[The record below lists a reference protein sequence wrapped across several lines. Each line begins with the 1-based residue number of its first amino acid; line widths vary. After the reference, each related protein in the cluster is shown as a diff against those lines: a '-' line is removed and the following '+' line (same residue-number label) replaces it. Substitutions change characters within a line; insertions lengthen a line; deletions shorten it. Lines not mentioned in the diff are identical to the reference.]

1 MKRILI
7 AIVGAILICII
18 GLGTIGY
25 FIEKDKAKIE
35 AENKSEQTIEEA
47 VEENSLVIDGSLLD
61 INSIE
66 GYTPGEKVMKNN
78 EDTTNDGQLD
88 EGQESQD
95 DSINNEDNNNNTNNV
110 EKTSN
115 TTTVGGIE
123 LPFKLPNKNM
133 EILSIGKYSG
143 KFIEDGSDEKKEN
156 VLALV
161 VKNTSDEVI
170 DYGEITLKIKG
181 KSNTIKFKIT
191 NLKPQ
196 TSTVVM
202 ESTGKIEFDP
212 DNKYIY
218 LNSKNDME
226 STMSLMSDKIKLS
239 TKNKE
244 ITIEN
249 ISDEDLKTVYVYYKT
264 VSKGN
269 SYIGGITYRAKFDN
283 VGAGKSISADT
294 LHFSNKNSEIL
305 KIESVEE
312 E

>member
-35 AENKSEQTIEEA
+35 AENKPEQK
-47 VEENSLVIDGSLLD
+47 VEEILEEDSLTIDGTSLD
-61 INSIE
+61 IKSIE

-78 EDTTNDGQLD
+78 ED
-88 EGQESQD
+88 
-95 DSINNEDNNNNTNNV
+95 NNTDNGD
-110 EKTSN
+110 ETSN
-115 TTTVGGIE
+115 ITTVGGID
-123 LPFKLPNKNM
+123 LPFKLPNENM

-181 KSNTIKFKIT
+181 KSNTIQFKIT

-202 ESTGKIEFDP
+202 ESTGKIEFNP

-218 LNSKNDME
+218 LNSKNDMA

-269 SYIGGITYRAKFDN
+269 SYIGGITYRVKFDN

>member
-7 AIVGAILICII
+7 AIVGAILICVI

-35 AENKSEQTIEEA
+35 TENKSEQNIEEA
-47 VEENSLVIDGSLLD
+47 VEENSLVIDVTSLD

-66 GYTPGEKVMKNN
+66 GYTPGEKVVGNN
-78 EDTTNDGQLD
+78 E
-88 EGQESQD
+88 EE
-95 DSINNEDNNNNTNNV
+95 
-110 EKTSN
+110 TSN

-212 DNKYIY
+212 DDKYIY

-269 SYIGGITYRAKFDN
+269 SYIGGITYRAKFEN

>member
-35 AENKSEQTIEEA
+35 AENKPEQK
-47 VEENSLVIDGSLLD
+47 VEETLEEDSLTIDGTSLD
-61 INSIE
+61 IKSIE

-78 EDTTNDGQLD
+78 ED
-88 EGQESQD
+88 
-95 DSINNEDNNNNTNNV
+95 NNTDNGD
-110 EKTSN
+110 ETSN
-115 TTTVGGIE
+115 ITTVGGID
-123 LPFKLPNKNM
+123 LPFKLPNENM

-143 KFIEDGSDEKKEN
+143 KFTEDGSDEKKEN

-181 KSNTIKFKIT
+181 KSNTIQFKIT

-202 ESTGKIEFDP
+202 ESTGKIEFNP

-218 LNSKNDME
+218 LNSKNDMA

-269 SYIGGITYRAKFDN
+269 SYIGGITYRVKFDN

-294 LHFSNKNSEIL
+294 LHFYNKNSEIL

>member
-35 AENKSEQTIEEA
+35 AENKPEQK
-47 VEENSLVIDGSLLD
+47 VEETLEEDSLTIDGTSLD
-61 INSIE
+61 IKSIE

-78 EDTTNDGQLD
+78 ED
-88 EGQESQD
+88 
-95 DSINNEDNNNNTNNV
+95 NNTDNGD
-110 EKTSN
+110 ETSN
-115 TTTVGGIE
+115 ITTVGGID
-123 LPFKLPNKNM
+123 LPFKLPNENM

-181 KSNTIKFKIT
+181 KSNTIQFKIT

-202 ESTGKIEFDP
+202 ESTGKIEFNP

-218 LNSKNDME
+218 LNSKNDMA

-269 SYIGGITYRAKFDN
+269 SYIGGITYRVKFDN

>member
-35 AENKSEQTIEEA
+35 SENKPEQK
-47 VEENSLVIDGSLLD
+47 VEEILEEDSLAIDGTSLD
-61 INSIE
+61 IKSIE

-78 EDTTNDGQLD
+78 ED
-88 EGQESQD
+88 
-95 DSINNEDNNNNTNNV
+95 NNTDNGD
-110 EKTSN
+110 ETSN
-115 TTTVGGIE
+115 ITTVGGID
-123 LPFKLPNKNM
+123 LPFKLPNENM

-181 KSNTIKFKIT
+181 KSNTIQFKIT

-202 ESTGKIEFDP
+202 ESTGKIEFNP

-218 LNSKNDME
+218 LNSKNDMA

-269 SYIGGITYRAKFDN
+269 SYIGGITYRVKFDN

>member
-35 AENKSEQTIEEA
+35 AENKPEQK
-47 VEENSLVIDGSLLD
+47 VEETLEEDSLTIDGTSLD
-61 INSIE
+61 IKSIE

-78 EDTTNDGQLD
+78 ED
-88 EGQESQD
+88 
-95 DSINNEDNNNNTNNV
+95 NNTDNGD
-110 EKTSN
+110 ETSN
-115 TTTVGGIE
+115 ITTVGGID
-123 LPFKLPNKNM
+123 LPFKLPNENM

-143 KFIEDGSDEKKEN
+143 KFTEDGSDEKKEN

-181 KSNTIKFKIT
+181 KSNTIQFKIT

-202 ESTGKIEFDP
+202 ESTGKIEFNP

-218 LNSKNDME
+218 LNSKNDMA

>member
-35 AENKSEQTIEEA
+35 AENKPEQK
-47 VEENSLVIDGSLLD
+47 VEETLEEDSLTIDGTSLD
-61 INSIE
+61 IKSIE

-78 EDTTNDGQLD
+78 ED
-88 EGQESQD
+88 
-95 DSINNEDNNNNTNNV
+95 NNTDNGD
-110 EKTSN
+110 ETSN
-115 TTTVGGIE
+115 ITTVGGID
-123 LPFKLPNKNM
+123 LPFKLPNENM

-143 KFIEDGSDEKKEN
+143 KFTEDGSDEKKEN

-181 KSNTIKFKIT
+181 KSNTIQFKIT

-202 ESTGKIEFDP
+202 ESTGKIEFNP

-218 LNSKNDME
+218 LNSKNDMA

-305 KIESVEE
+305 KVESVEE

>member
-35 AENKSEQTIEEA
+35 TENKSEQNIEEA
-47 VEENSLVIDGSLLD
+47 VEENSLVIDGTSLD

-66 GYTPGEKVMKNN
+66 GYTPGEKVVGNN
-78 EDTTNDGQLD
+78 EDTTNDGQ
-88 EGQESQD
+88 ESQD
-95 DSINNEDNNNNTNNV
+95 DSISNEDNNNNTNNG
-110 EKTSN
+110 EETSN

-202 ESTGKIEFDP
+202 ESTGKIEFNP

-283 VGAGKSISADT
+283 VGAGKSISTDT

>member
-35 AENKSEQTIEEA
+35 AENKPEQK
-47 VEENSLVIDGSLLD
+47 VEETLEEDSLTIDGTSLD
-61 INSIE
+61 IKSIE

-78 EDTTNDGQLD
+78 ED
-88 EGQESQD
+88 
-95 DSINNEDNNNNTNNV
+95 NNTDNGD
-110 EKTSN
+110 EISN
-115 TTTVGGIE
+115 ITTVGGID
-123 LPFKLPNKNM
+123 LPFKLPNENM

-143 KFIEDGSDEKKEN
+143 KFTEDGSDEKKEN

-181 KSNTIKFKIT
+181 KSNTIQFKIT

-202 ESTGKIEFDP
+202 ESTGKIEFNP

-218 LNSKNDME
+218 LNSKNDMA

-269 SYIGGITYRAKFDN
+269 SYIGGITYRVKFDN

>member
-35 AENKSEQTIEEA
+35 AENKSEQK
-47 VEENSLVIDGSLLD
+47 VEETLEEDSLTIDGTSLD
-61 INSIE
+61 IKSIE

-78 EDTTNDGQLD
+78 ED
-88 EGQESQD
+88 
-95 DSINNEDNNNNTNNV
+95 NNTDNGD
-110 EKTSN
+110 EISN
-115 TTTVGGIE
+115 ITTVGGID
-123 LPFKLPNKNM
+123 LPFKLPNENM

-143 KFIEDGSDEKKEN
+143 KFTEDGSDEKKEN

-181 KSNTIKFKIT
+181 KSNTIQFKIT

-202 ESTGKIEFDP
+202 ESTGKIEFNP

-218 LNSKNDME
+218 LNSKNDMA

-269 SYIGGITYRAKFDN
+269 SYIGGITYRVKFDN

>member
-35 AENKSEQTIEEA
+35 AENKPEQK
-47 VEENSLVIDGSLLD
+47 VEETLEEDSLTIDGTSLD
-61 INSIE
+61 IKSIE

-78 EDTTNDGQLD
+78 ED
-88 EGQESQD
+88 
-95 DSINNEDNNNNTNNV
+95 NNTDNGD
-110 EKTSN
+110 ETSN
-115 TTTVGGIE
+115 ITTVGGID
-123 LPFKLPNKNM
+123 LPFKLPNENM

-181 KSNTIKFKIT
+181 KSNTIQFKIT

-202 ESTGKIEFDP
+202 ESTGKIEFNP

-218 LNSKNDME
+218 LNSKNDMA

-269 SYIGGITYRAKFDN
+269 SYIGGITYRVKFDN

-305 KIESVEE
+305 KVESVEE

>member
-35 AENKSEQTIEEA
+35 AENKPEQK
-47 VEENSLVIDGSLLD
+47 VEETLEEDSLTIDGTSLD
-61 INSIE
+61 IKSIE

-78 EDTTNDGQLD
+78 ED
-88 EGQESQD
+88 
-95 DSINNEDNNNNTNNV
+95 NNTDNGD
-110 EKTSN
+110 ETSN
-115 TTTVGGIE
+115 ITTVGGID
-123 LPFKLPNKNM
+123 LPFKLPNENM

-143 KFIEDGSDEKKEN
+143 KFTEDGSDEKKEN

-181 KSNTIKFKIT
+181 KSNTIQFKIT

-202 ESTGKIEFDP
+202 ESTGKIEFNP

-218 LNSKNDME
+218 LNSKNDMA

-269 SYIGGITYRAKFDN
+269 SYIGGITYRVKFDN

>member
-35 AENKSEQTIEEA
+35 AENKPEQK
-47 VEENSLVIDGSLLD
+47 VEETLEEDSLTIDGTSLD
-61 INSIE
+61 IKSIE

-78 EDTTNDGQLD
+78 ED
-88 EGQESQD
+88 
-95 DSINNEDNNNNTNNV
+95 NNTDNGD
-110 EKTSN
+110 ETSN
-115 TTTVGGIE
+115 ITTVGGID
-123 LPFKLPNKNM
+123 LPFKLPNENM

-143 KFIEDGSDEKKEN
+143 KFTEDGSDEKKEN

-181 KSNTIKFKIT
+181 KSNTIQFKIT

-202 ESTGKIEFDP
+202 ESTGKIEFNP

-218 LNSKNDME
+218 LNSKNDMA

-269 SYIGGITYRAKFDN
+269 SYIGGITYRVKFDN

-305 KIESVEE
+305 KVESVEE

>member
-35 AENKSEQTIEEA
+35 TEKKPEQKIEEA
-47 VEENSLVIDGSLLD
+47 VEENSLVIDGSSLD

-66 GYTPGEKVMKNN
+66 GYTPGEKVVANN
-78 EDTTNDGQLD
+78 EDET
-88 EGQESQD
+88 
-95 DSINNEDNNNNTNNV
+95 
-110 EKTSN
+110 TSN
-115 TTTVGGIE
+115 ITTVGGID

-161 VKNTSDEVI
+161 VKNISDEVI
-170 DYGEITLKIKG
+170 NYGEITLKIKG

-269 SYIGGITYRAKFDN
+269 SYIGGITYRAKFEN
-283 VGAGKSISADT
+283 VGPGKSISADT

>member
-35 AENKSEQTIEEA
+35 AENKSEQKIEEA
-47 VEENSLVIDGSLLD
+47 VEEDSLVIDGTSLD

-66 GYTPGEKVMKNN
+66 GYTPGEKVMANN
-78 EDTTNDGQLD
+78 G
-88 EGQESQD
+88 D
-95 DSINNEDNNNNTNNV
+95 D
-110 EKTSN
+110 TSN
-115 TTTVGGIE
+115 ITTVGGID

-170 DYGEITLKIKG
+170 NYGEITLKIKG

-226 STMSLMSDKIKLS
+226 SIMSLMSDKIKLS

-269 SYIGGITYRAKFDN
+269 SYIGGITYRAKFEN
-283 VGAGKSISADT
+283 VGPGKSISADT

>member
-35 AENKSEQTIEEA
+35 AENKPEQK
-47 VEENSLVIDGSLLD
+47 VEEILEEDSLTIDGTSLD
-61 INSIE
+61 IKSIE

-78 EDTTNDGQLD
+78 ED
-88 EGQESQD
+88 
-95 DSINNEDNNNNTNNV
+95 NNTDNGD
-110 EKTSN
+110 ETSN
-115 TTTVGGIE
+115 ITTVGGID
-123 LPFKLPNKNM
+123 LPFKLPNENM

-143 KFIEDGSDEKKEN
+143 KFTEDGSDEKKEN

-181 KSNTIKFKIT
+181 KSNTIQFKIT

-202 ESTGKIEFDP
+202 ESTGKIEFNP

-218 LNSKNDME
+218 LNSKNDMA

-269 SYIGGITYRAKFDN
+269 SYIGGITYRVKFDN